1 MLLYNHK
8 VSISA
13 NKLKELLKVKGIE
26 FDLPITKD
34 NLKNFYG
41 LVGISSHSGFAG
53 VYVFTHK
60 AYKSM
65 YVGSSTL
72 RVDVVW
78 SIILKI
84 SLAKHV
90 FLPCTSYPCPG
101 RQGKLH
107 FLRRVQ
113 ARAKRR

>member
-1 MLLYNHK
+1 MLLYNQK

-41 LVGISSHSGFAG
+41 LVGRSSHSGFAG

-60 AYKSM
+60 ASKSM
-65 YVGSSTL
+65 YVGSSNL
-72 RVDVVW
+72 
-78 SIILKI
+78 
-84 SLAKHV
+84 
-90 FLPCTSYPCPG
+90 
-101 RQGKLH
+101 
-107 FLRRVQ
+107 LRR
-113 ARAKRR
+113 RMEYYFKDFPFPFNPPP